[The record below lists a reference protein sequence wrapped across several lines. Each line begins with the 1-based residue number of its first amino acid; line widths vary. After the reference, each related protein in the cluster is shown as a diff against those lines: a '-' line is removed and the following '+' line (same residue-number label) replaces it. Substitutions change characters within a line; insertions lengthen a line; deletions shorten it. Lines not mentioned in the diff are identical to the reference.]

1 MAGRGLREPE
11 PGVIAGQP
19 GAKRVPVSARKPRV
33 SGCEAAQ
40 IPLSLYVHIPWCV
53 RKCPYC
59 DFNSHAQREPI
70 DEDRYVQALL
80 ADLDHEL
87 RRGPLPE
94 LKSVFIGGGTPSLF
108 SGATVGRLLDGIAR
122 RLHLAE
128 GAEITLE
135 ANPGTAEAD
144 RFADYRAAGVNRL
157 SIGVQSLD
165 DACLAALGRI
175 HSADEAVAAYRLAR
189 SAGFDNVNLDLMY
202 GLPGQDFAGALRDLD
217 SLISLGP
224 DHVSWYQLTLEPN
237 TLFYQR
243 PPVLP
248 DDDSLADMMEAGQVM
263 LADAALQ
270 QYEISAY
277 AGVGRQARHNLN
289 YWQFGDYLGIG
300 AGAHGKLTS
309 TGCQVRRTMKR
320 RHPLAYVDDIAGGAV
335 QSEYR
340 VTEDELPVEF
350 FLNALRL
357 TEGVSAASFVQR
369 TGLPLASI
377 APALDQARAR
387 GLLGNDRAQ
396 IAPTALGQRYLNDL
410 LALFDPG

>member
-1 MAGRGLREPE
+1 M
-11 PGVIAGQP
+11 IAARP
-19 GAKRVPVSARKPRV
+19 GAKRVPESARKARG
-33 SGCEAAQ
+33 SGFEAAS

-80 ADLDHEL
+80 EDLDHEL
-87 RRGPLPE
+87 RRAPLRE
-94 LKSVFIGGGTPSLF
+94 VQSVFIGGGTPSLF
-108 SGATVGRLLDGIAR
+108 SGAAIGLLLDGIAR
-122 RLHLAE
+122 RMRLVE

-135 ANPGTAEAD
+135 ANPGIAEAD

-157 SIGVQSLD
+157 SLGVQSLD

-175 HSADEAVAAYRLAR
+175 HSADQAVAAYRLAR

-202 GLPGQDFAGALRDLD
+202 GLPGQDIAGALRDLE
-217 SLISLGP
+217 SLIGLGP

-237 TLFYQR
+237 TLFYRR

-248 DDDSLADMMEAGQVM
+248 DDDSLADMMEAGQSL
-263 LADAALQ
+263 LADAAFR

-289 YWQFGDYLGIG
+289 YWQVGDYLGIG

-309 TGCQVRRTMKR
+309 IGCQVRRTIKR
-320 RHPLAYVDDIAGGAV
+320 RHPLAYLDDIARGSV
-335 QSEYR
+335 QSAYR

-357 TEGVSAASFVQR
+357 TEGVSVATFVQR
-369 TGLPLASI
+369 TGLPLTKI
-377 APALDQARAR
+377 AGSLDRARAR
-387 GLLGNDRAQ
+387 GLLEGDPAHFV
-396 IAPTALGQRYLNDL
+396 PTALGQRYLNDL
-410 LALFDPG
+410 LALFDSG